1 MATLLRS
8 EPTCE
13 IECMPTQPAFGTL
26 AFLSFLACVPVANW
40 MIGNL
45 GTMCVPNGPCLIP
58 VAPGVMAPSGVMMIG
73 IALVLRDIVQR
84 LMGGA
89 WALAAILLGACLSAL
104 VAPPS
109 LVFASGLAFL
119 ISELADFAVY
129 TPLQR
134 RGLLL
139 AVVASSSV
147 GLVVDSVIFLYVAFG
162 SLDYL
167 AGQVIGKTWAL
178 IFAYPLVWLTRR
190 VSVVRR

>member
-1 MATLLRS
+1 
-8 EPTCE
+8 
-13 IECMPTQPAFGTL
+13 MPARPAFGTL
-26 AFLSFLACVPVANW
+26 AFLSFLACVPLANW
-40 MIGNL
+40 MIGSV

-73 IALVLRDIVQR
+73 VALILRDIVQR

-89 WALAAILLGACLSAL
+89 WALAAILFGACLSLL

-147 GLVVDSVIFLYVAFG
+147 GLVVDSVVFLYVAFG
-162 SLDYL
+162 SIDYL

-178 IFAYPLVWLTRR
+178 VFAYPLVWLTRR
-190 VSVVRR
+190 VSVVRS